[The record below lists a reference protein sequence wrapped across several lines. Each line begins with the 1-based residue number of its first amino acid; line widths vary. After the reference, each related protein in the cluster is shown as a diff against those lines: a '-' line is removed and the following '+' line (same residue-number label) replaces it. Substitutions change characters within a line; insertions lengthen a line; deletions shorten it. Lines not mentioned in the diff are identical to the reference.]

1 MLQVGMCCLM
11 LAAGSVGVQQ
21 VERTQAADNV
31 GKVVDMTFGQTY
43 QCNEEDIGQGI
54 TYKFHMPSS
63 GQLQI
68 PLTLKGSIDMYL
80 YDYAGTQL
88 YSKGYDEGV
97 NVMQI
102 DLLEGDYTLRIET
115 DWLWGCKEYS
125 FTPVFQASNE
135 TISEKA
141 IQKNNE
147 NSYATALDNL
157 STQVTGQFAA
167 NDNKDIYT
175 FTLSQDQ
182 NVTFTV
188 FSSVAKM
195 KFFITDSYGEY
206 SYTSDEFANGTRD
219 FTCAIPAGTYYLTLS
234 DNETGET
241 GTYQFSGRTSG
252 FSAVSLK
259 SVKNVAGKKVKVNW
273 SRNANVSGYQIQI
286 ARNGGFTKSVKT
298 INVAGS
304 KNKSQTIANL
314 KKKKKYYV
322 RVRTYTETLKTSATT
337 AVNQKCYSEWSG
349 VKGVKVKK

>member
-21 VERTQAADNV
+21 VERTQAADSV
-31 GKVVDMTFGQTY
+31 GEVVDMTFGQTY
-43 QCNEEDIGQGI
+43 SGESTMIG
-54 TYKFHMPSS
+54 TNYKFHMPTS
-63 GQLQI
+63 GQLQV
-68 PLTLKGSIDMYL
+68 PLTRKYEWWLEVYL
-80 YDYAGTQL
+80 YDYAGTEL
-88 YSKGYDEGV
+88 YKGEGFGKSQV
-97 NVMQI
+97 IQI
-102 DLLEGDYTLRIET
+102 DLLEGDYTLCIKSNG
-115 DWLWGCKEYS
+115 DYS

-135 TISEKA
+135 TISEKT

-157 STQVTGQFAA
+157 STQVTGQLAA

>member
-1 MLQVGMCCLM
+1 M
-11 LAAGSVGVQQ
+11 
-21 VERTQAADNV
+21 
-31 GKVVDMTFGQTY
+31 
-43 QCNEEDIGQGI
+43 
-54 TYKFHMPSS
+54 
-63 GQLQI
+63 
-68 PLTLKGSIDMYL
+68 
-80 YDYAGTQL
+80 
-88 YSKGYDEGV
+88 
-97 NVMQI
+97 
-102 DLLEGDYTLRIET
+102 
-115 DWLWGCKEYS
+115 
-125 FTPVFQASNE
+125 
-135 TISEKA
+135 
-141 IQKNNE
+141 
-147 NSYATALDNL
+147 
-157 STQVTGQFAA
+157 AA

-206 SYTSDEFANGTRD
+206 SYTSEEFANGTHD

-234 DNETGET
+234 NNETGET

-252 FSAVSLK
+252 FSSVSLK
-259 SVKNVAGKKVKVNW
+259 SVKNVVGKKVKVNW

>member
-1 MLQVGMCCLM
+1 
-11 LAAGSVGVQQ
+11 
-21 VERTQAADNV
+21 
-31 GKVVDMTFGQTY
+31 
-43 QCNEEDIGQGI
+43 
-54 TYKFHMPSS
+54 
-63 GQLQI
+63 
-68 PLTLKGSIDMYL
+68 
-80 YDYAGTQL
+80 
-88 YSKGYDEGV
+88 
-97 NVMQI
+97 
-102 DLLEGDYTLRIET
+102 
-115 DWLWGCKEYS
+115 
-125 FTPVFQASNE
+125 
-135 TISEKA
+135 
-141 IQKNNE
+141 
-147 NSYATALDNL
+147 
-157 STQVTGQFAA
+157 
-167 NDNKDIYT
+167 
-175 FTLSQDQ
+175 
-182 NVTFTV
+182 
-188 FSSVAKM
+188 M